1 MRLIYNLGIKVFI
14 LLVKIASFK
23 NPKAKKLIEGRK
35 GLLKRVKKEQDP
47 KEQVIWVHCASLG
60 EFEQG
65 RPLIEE
71 IKRIYPEK
79 KILLT
84 FFSPSGYEVQK
95 NYGNAD
101 YIYYLPADTRRNAR
115 RFIKYCNPEVV
126 FFIKYEYW
134 YNFLSVLKKKSVP
147 VYFVSSIFRKDQLFY
162 KWYGGWY
169 RKMLKKVTHFFLQN
183 QESADLLQSLGINH
197 FSVIGDTRFDRVAHV
212 FENIKPI
219 PVIEQFLG
227 SQKAIIAGSSWKA
240 EEALLMQYY
249 RINPAFKLIIVPH
262 EVSDENI
269 QRIKNQ
275 FGENAI
281 CLSKVTKTI
290 GKEKNILIVDSYG
303 MLTSLYQYG
312 YISIVGGGFGAGI
325 HNILEAATF
334 GMPIIIGPNYER
346 FQEAIDMVNQH
357 CAFPVANIEEFNTVM
372 NHLLKDPTLVF
383 TISKIASDYVK
394 ANVGATPKILDFVF
408 NR

>member
-1 MRLIYNLGIKVFI
+1 MRLIYNLGIRVFI
-14 LLVKIASFK
+14 LAVKIAANR
-23 NPKAKKLIEGRK
+23 NPKAKKWLAGRK
-35 GLLKRVKKEQDP
+35 GLLKRIRKEKDQNE
-47 KEQVIWVHCASLG
+47 KVVWVHCASLG

-71 IKRIYPEK
+71 IKRMYPVK
-79 KILLT
+79 KIALT

-95 NYGNAD
+95 NYSGAD

-115 RFIKYCNPEVV
+115 RFIKYMNPEVV
-126 FFIKYEYW
+126 FFIKYDYW

-183 QESADLLQSLGINH
+183 QESADLLMSLKITN
-197 FSVIGDTRFDRVAHV
+197 FSVTGDTRFDRVAHIL
-212 FENIKPI
+212 ENVKPI
-219 PVIEQFLG
+219 PAIEKFLG
-227 SQKAIIAGSSWKA
+227 SQKAIVAGSSWKA

-249 RINPAFKLIIVPH
+249 RINPGFKLIIVPH

-269 QRIKNQ
+269 QRIESQ
-275 FGENAI
+275 FGGNVV
-281 CLSKVTKTI
+281 CFSKMTESSV
-290 GKEKNILIVDSYG
+290 KEKNVLIVDSYG

-312 YISIVGGGFGAGI
+312 YIAIVGGGFGAGI

-334 GMPIIIGPNYER
+334 GMPVIIGPNYER
-346 FQEAIDMVNQH
+346 FKEATDMVDLH
-357 CAFPVANIEEFNTVM
+357 CAFPVSNIEEFNTIM
-372 NHLLKDPTLVF
+372 NHLLRGPALVK
-383 TISKIASDYVK
+383 TISGIASDYVK